1 MRRLSNIL
9 QNIMG
14 LKRQNVVLL
23 LLVSFALVVVVVMAI
38 VLTAL
43 RTVAST
49 TNALDESRSRQAMSG
64 ALAMMRNQMA
74 TTMHDYAVWDD
85 AARAVYAPDSEDWII
100 ENFGLASEASDL
112 FDTAYLLGPSN
123 TVVMAYQRGV
133 RFTVPPSEF
142 LSPAFRVMMK
152 TVRDAGM
159 SDNAE
164 TAGFVQ
170 TREGVAV
177 VGVSTI
183 RAASADVSVPSDRLQ
198 QLVFIRHLDQ
208 DKIAEIAKTYLIQDL
223 RLVDAANVHP
233 GAALIKDPAGDLIAG
248 LAWIA
253 QKPGD
258 VSYHQVRPYVL
269 LAISVVG
276 VFVILLVIAG
286 GAVIARLRG
295 DEIAARR
302 MALKDRL
309 SGLRNRVG
317 LFDGLQAMIDDAE
330 DHRTDVML
338 FYLDMDGFK
347 EVNDV
352 YGHATG
358 DRLIKSVSVGLS
370 HLVPEGGLLAR
381 LGGDEFA
388 IGIPVKL
395 GDADKPSLEMHILD
409 FFSEPF
415 VIGDL
420 VVVVGVSIG
429 TAISALGAVDAE
441 ELLRRADIAMYKAK
455 AEGRGRAI
463 AYDADMDAVLAE
475 RKALEAAL
483 RSGIQS
489 DEFYVVY
496 QPVVDA
502 GSYAIIGLEALL
514 RWKSPV
520 MGMVS
525 PDIFIPL
532 AETTG
537 LIDKLGLF
545 VMEEALRVVRSWP
558 QIGISINVSPAQF
571 RNPFFIPK
579 VSRLLE
585 ESGVRPSSVTLEVT
599 EGYFIHNPEQ
609 ARRMIGALN
618 GLGVRM
624 ALDDFGAGFS
634 SIGYLRQFGFDRL
647 KLDRSMIRA
656 LEDGPSGRDM
666 LQATLAL
673 AAALDIPV
681 TAEGI
686 ETEEEAVILRLC
698 GCDHLQG
705 YYFSRPVEEAALPA
719 FLADKAAPGTV
730 ALSA

>member
-14 LKRQNVVLL
+14 LKRQNAVLL

-85 AARAVYAPDSEDWII
+85 AARAVYAPGSKEWIV
-100 ENFGLASEASDL
+100 ENFGLASDASDL
-112 FDTAYLLGPSN
+112 FDTAYLLGPGN
-123 TVVMAYQRGV
+123 AVVMAYQRGV

-142 LSPAFRVMMK
+142 LSPAFAVMMK
-152 TVRDAGM
+152 TVRDAGT

-388 IGIPVKL
+388 IAIPVKR
-395 GDADKPSLEMHILD
+395 GDNGKPTLDRHILD

-429 TAISALGAVDAE
+429 TAISVLGSVDAE

-463 AYDADMDAVLAE
+463 AYDAEMDAVLAE

-483 RSGIQS
+483 RSGIHS

-502 GSYAIIGLEALL
+502 GSHAIIGLEALL

-545 VMEEALRVVRSWP
+545 VMEEALRVVRTWP
-558 QIGISINVSPAQF
+558 QIGISINISPAQF

-579 VSRLLE
+579 VSSLLE

-599 EGYFIHNPEQ
+599 EGYFIHNPAH
-609 ARRMIGALN
+609 ARRTIEALN

-656 LEDGPSGRDM
+656 LEEGPRGRDM

-719 FLADKAAPGTV
+719 LLADKAAPGTV

>member
-1 MRRLSNIL
+1 MRRLSNIV

-14 LKRQNVVLL
+14 LKRQNAVLL

-85 AARAVYAPDSEDWII
+85 AARAVYAPGSKEWIV
-100 ENFGLASEASDL
+100 ENFGLASDASDL
-112 FDTAYLLGPSN
+112 FDTAYLLGPGN
-123 TVVMAYQRGV
+123 AVVMAYQRGV

-142 LSPAFRVMMK
+142 LSPAFEVMMK
-152 TVRDAGM
+152 TVRDAGT

-170 TREGVAV
+170 TSEGVAV

-388 IGIPVKL
+388 IAIPVKR
-395 GDADKPSLEMHILD
+395 GDNGKPTLDRHILD

-429 TAISALGAVDAE
+429 TAISVLGSVDAE

-463 AYDADMDAVLAE
+463 AYDAEMDAVLAE

-483 RSGIQS
+483 RSGIHS

-502 GSYAIIGLEALL
+502 GSHAIIGLEALL

-545 VMEEALRVVRSWP
+545 VMEEALRVVHSWP
-558 QIGISINVSPAQF
+558 EIGISINVSPAQF

-585 ESGVRPSSVTLEVT
+585 ESGVSPSSVTLEVT

-656 LEDGPSGRDM
+656 LEEGPRGRDM

-673 AAALDIPV
+673 AAALEIPV

-719 FLADKAAPGTV
+719 LLADKAAPGTV

>member
-1 MRRLSNIL
+1 MRRLLNIPW
-9 QNIMG
+9 NIMG

-23 LLVSFALVVVVVMAI
+23 LLISFALVVVVVMAI

-64 ALAMMRNQMA
+64 ALAMLQSQMA

-85 AARAVYAPDSEDWII
+85 AVRAVYAPDSEDWVV
-100 ENFGLASEASDL
+100 ENFGLSSDASDI
-112 FDTAYLLGPSN
+112 FDTAYLLGPDN
-123 TVVMAYQRGV
+123 KVVMAYQRGA
-133 RFTVPPSEF
+133 RFSVPPSEF
-142 LSPAFRVMMK
+142 LSPAFDVMMK
-152 TVRDAGM
+152 RVRDAGTT
-159 SDNAE
+159 DNAE
-164 TAGFVQ
+164 VSGFVQ
-170 TREGVAV
+170 TQEGVAV

-183 RAASADVSVPSDRLQ
+183 RAASSDVIVPLDRLQ
-198 QLVFIRHLDQ
+198 QLVFIRHLDE
-208 DKIAEIAKTYLIQDL
+208 DKIAEIARTYLIQDL
-223 RLVDAANVHP
+223 RLVDEANVHP
-233 GAALIKDPAGDLIAG
+233 GAALIKDPAGNPIAG

-258 VSYHQVRPYVL
+258 VSYRQVRPFVL
-269 LAISVVG
+269 LAMAVVG
-276 VFVILLVIAG
+276 IFVILLVIAG

-295 DEIAARR
+295 DEIAARK

-317 LFDGLQAMIDDAE
+317 LFDGLQAMIDGAE

-358 DRLIKSVSVGLS
+358 DRLIKSVSAGLS
-370 HLVPEGGLLAR
+370 HLVPDGGILAR

-388 IGIPVKL
+388 IAIPVRR
-395 GDADKPSLEMHILD
+395 GDKAAPSLEAHILD

-415 VIGDL
+415 IIGDI

-429 TAISALGAVDAE
+429 TAISALGSVDAE

-455 AEGRGRAI
+455 ADGRGRAI
-463 AYDADMDAVLAE
+463 AYDAEMDAVLAE
-475 RKALEAAL
+475 RKALESAL
-483 RSGIQS
+483 RSGIEAG
-489 DEFYVVY
+489 EFFVVY

-502 GSYAIIGLEALL
+502 DSHSVIGLEALL

-520 MGMVS
+520 MGTVS
-525 PDIFIPL
+525 PDVFIPL

-545 VMEEALRVVRSWP
+545 VMEEALRVVRIWP

-579 VSRLLE
+579 VARLLE
-585 ESGVRPSSVTLEVT
+585 DSGMHPSSVTLEVT

-609 ARRMIGALN
+609 ARRMIAALN

-656 LEDGPSGRDM
+656 LEDGPRGRDM

-673 AAALDIPV
+673 AAALEIPV

-686 ETEEEAVILRLC
+686 ETEEEAIFLRLC

-705 YYFSRPVEEAALPA
+705 YYFSRPVEETALPA
-719 FLADKAAPGTV
+719 LLAEKAAPGTV

>member
-14 LKRQNVVLL
+14 LKRQNAVLL

-85 AARAVYAPDSEDWII
+85 AARAVYAPGSKEWIV
-100 ENFGLASEASDL
+100 ENFGLASDASDL
-112 FDTAYLLGPSN
+112 FDTAYLLGPGN
-123 TVVMAYQRGV
+123 AVVMAYQRGV

-142 LSPAFRVMMK
+142 LSPAFDVMMK
-152 TVRDAGM
+152 TVRDAGT

-276 VFVILLVIAG
+276 IFVILLVVAG

-388 IGIPVKL
+388 IAIPVKR

-463 AYDADMDAVLAE
+463 AYDAEMDAVLAE

-483 RSGIQS
+483 RSGIHS

-502 GSYAIIGLEALL
+502 GSHAIIGLEALL

-545 VMEEALRVVRSWP
+545 VMEEALRVVHSWP

-719 FLADKAAPGTV
+719 LLADKAAPGTV

>member
-1 MRRLSNIL
+1 MRRLSNIV

-14 LKRQNVVLL
+14 LKRQNAVLL

-85 AARAVYAPDSEDWII
+85 AARAVYAPGSKEWIV
-100 ENFGLASEASDL
+100 ENFGLASDASDL
-112 FDTAYLLGPSN
+112 FDTAYLLGPGN
-123 TVVMAYQRGV
+123 AVVMAYQRGV

-142 LSPAFRVMMK
+142 LSPAFDVMMK
-152 TVRDAGM
+152 TVRDAGT

-388 IGIPVKL
+388 IAIPVKR
-395 GDADKPSLEMHILD
+395 GDNGKPTLDRHILD

-429 TAISALGAVDAE
+429 TAISVLGSVDAE

-463 AYDADMDAVLAE
+463 AYDAEMDAVLAE

-483 RSGIQS
+483 RSGIHS

-502 GSYAIIGLEALL
+502 GSHAIIGLEALL

-545 VMEEALRVVRSWP
+545 VMEEALRVVHGWP

-719 FLADKAAPGTV
+719 LLADKAAPGTV

>member
-1 MRRLSNIL
+1 MRKLSNIL
-9 QNIMG
+9 QKITR

-23 LLVSFALVVVVVMAI
+23 LLVSFALVVVVVVAI

-43 RTVAST
+43 QTIAST
-49 TNALDESRSRQAMSG
+49 TNALDERRSRQAMSG

-85 AARAVYAPDSEDWII
+85 AARAVYVPDSQEWIV
-100 ENFGLASEASDL
+100 ENFGLASDASDL
-112 FDTAYLLGPSN
+112 FDTAYLLGPGN
-123 TVVMAYQRGV
+123 TVVMAYQRGA

-142 LSPAFRVMMK
+142 LSSAFDVMMK
-152 TVRDAGM
+152 TVRDAGT
-159 SDNAE
+159 SDEAE
-164 TAGFVQ
+164 ASGFLQ
-170 TREGVAV
+170 TKEGVAV
-177 VGVSTI
+177 VGISTI
-183 RAASADVSVPSDRLQ
+183 RAASTDVTVPIDRLQ
-198 QLVFIRHLDQ
+198 QLVFIRHLDRH
-208 DKIAEIAKTYLIQDL
+208 KVAEIAKTYLIRDL
-223 RLVDAANVHP
+223 RLVDAANLHP
-233 GAALIKDPAGDLIAG
+233 GAAPIKDPAGKVIGG

-253 QKPGD
+253 QAPGD
-258 VSYHQVRPYVL
+258 VSYRQVRPYIFAAMSIVG
-269 LAISVVG
+269 IFVV
-276 VFVILLVIAG
+276 LLVIAG
-286 GAVIARLRG
+286 GAVIGRLRG

-302 MALKDRL
+302 AALKDRL
-309 SGLRNRVG
+309 SGLRNRTG
-317 LFDGLQAMIDDAE
+317 LFDGLQAMIDQAKDRR
-330 DHRTDVML
+330 DDVML

-358 DRLIKSVSVGLS
+358 DRLIKSVAAGLS
-370 HLVPEGGLLAR
+370 HLVPEGGILAR

-388 IGIPVKL
+388 IALPIKR
-395 GDADKPSLEMHILD
+395 GDGGPPPLEAHILD

-420 VVVVGVSIG
+420 IVVAGVSVG
-429 TAISALGAVDAE
+429 NAISPLGSIDAE

-463 AYDADMDAVLAE
+463 AYDAEMDAVLAE

-483 RSGIQS
+483 RSGIHS
-489 DEFYVVY
+489 NEFYVVY

-502 GSYAIIGLEALL
+502 VSHSIVGLEALL
-514 RWKSPV
+514 RWRSPV

-545 VMEEALRVVRSWP
+545 VMEEALRVVRTWP

-579 VSRLLE
+579 VSHLLE

-609 ARRMIGALN
+609 ARHMIGALN

-656 LEDGPSGRDM
+656 LEDGPRGRDM

-705 YYFSRPVEEAALPA
+705 YYFSRPVEASALPA
-719 FLADKAAPGTV
+719 LLADKAAPGIVT
-730 ALSA
+730 LSA